1 MALWLRALADLTEDL
16 GLVLSTYMVT
26 HNCLRT
32 ELQFHFL
39 AAVGTVCMW
48 FTNIHADKTHP

>member
-1 MALWLRALADLTEDL
+1 MAWFLRTLTDLTEDMD
-16 GLVLSTYMVT
+16 LVLSTYMVT
-26 HNCLRT
+26 HKCLRT

-39 AAVGTVCMW
+39 ASVVIVCMW